1 MIADMLFVAVFLSI
15 SLGIGK
21 LVWSRLFGAPEG
33 PIEVL
38 EEGIFSISIGLGIIA
53 LLILILGVSGLLTFW
68 AVLALLML
76 LFLAGFRAIKA
87 YAATCA
93 SVAGPLVRSL
103 RRSSFSLMF
112 FPLVI
117 ITLIWLTLMSR
128 IPPVFYDALVY
139 HLGIPNQYI
148 VQGAIFRMPY
158 SMHSYHPFLIQNLF
172 AVCLLLGGQGAP
184 KSLVMILALL
194 NAAGLSLCALRMT
207 RRPFAWLAGIIL
219 LITPTMLIMGSLVNV
234 DLGFSLYAILA
245 FHALCMWSVTGKKGW
260 LAAASL
266 MTGFSLGTKYTAI
279 IFCLGLGMLC
289 MLFVFLTRKRLIRGA
304 VTALLLFVVIAIV
317 VGSGWYIKNLVWT
330 HNPFYPQWADVWGSP
345 GMSKER
351 LDAFHGSA
359 HGVSLSGRLPIDILT
374 IPYDMLAHPGRF
386 GVGGSIGLLV
396 VLFIPLAFIPDREN
410 PVWSLAA
417 FYCAAYY
424 LLWGFTFR
432 MTRFAIPCFAILI
445 LLETNTLSRIVNRA
459 GRMVRVLVISL
470 LMAGLA
476 YNLFYAA
483 ATMSRVYDPWRY
495 LSGAETPDAYLSR
508 AISSYP
514 IFGFINE
521 KLPSHAR
528 ILFLGETISFYCV
541 RDVIS
546 STVFDIN
553 PIVPIVKDAGTPGE
567 VRERLRG
574 MGITHLLVNFPE
586 IDRLEASFR
595 TFDFTDRDRRMLM
608 ELVRSAAMLCRRGD
622 IVLVAL

>member
-1 MIADMLFVAVFLSI
+1 MITDMLFIVVFLAI

-21 LVWSRLFGAPEG
+21 RIWSSLFGAPAG

-38 EEGIFSISIGLGIIA
+38 EEGIFSISMGLGIIA
-53 LLILILGVSGLLTFW
+53 VLILILGVSGVLTFW
-68 AVLALLML
+68 AVLVLFML
-76 LFLAGFRAIKA
+76 LFLAGFRAIKT
-87 YAATCA
+87 YATTCA
-93 SVAGPLVRSL
+93 SVAGPLIRLL
-103 RRSSFSLMF
+103 RRSPF
-112 FPLVI
+112 FLVFLPLVI
-117 ITLIWLTLMSR
+117 ITLIWLALMSR

-139 HLGIPNQYI
+139 HLGVPNQYI
-148 VQGAIFRMPY
+148 IRGAIFRMPY
-158 SMHSYHPFLIQNLF
+158 SMHSYHPFLVQNLF

-194 NAAGLSLCALRMT
+194 NAASLSLLALRMT
-207 RRPFAWLAGIIL
+207 RRPFSWLAGIIF

-260 LAAASL
+260 LSAAAL
-266 MTGFSLGTKYTAI
+266 MTGFSLGIKYTAI

-289 MLFVFLTRKRLIRGA
+289 ILFVFLTRKRHIRGA
-304 VTALLLFVVIAIV
+304 VAALMIFAVISIV

-330 HNPFYPQWADVWGSP
+330 RNPFYPQWADVWGSP

-359 HGVSLSGRLPIDILT
+359 HGVSLTGRILIDILT

-396 VLFIPLAFIPDREN
+396 VLLIPLAFIPDREN
-410 PVWSLAA
+410 PMWSLAA
-417 FYCAAYY
+417 FYCGAYY

-445 LLETNTLSRIVNRA
+445 LLETNTLVRIINRT
-459 GRMVRVLVISL
+459 GKVVRVFVITL
-470 LMAGLA
+470 LMTGLA
-476 YNLFYAA
+476 YNLFYSA
-483 ATMSRVYDPWRY
+483 ATMSRVYNPWRY
-495 LSGAETPDAYLSR
+495 LSGAETQDAYLSR
-508 AISSYP
+508 AIPSYP
-514 IFGFINE
+514 IFRFINE

-528 ILFLGETISFYCV
+528 ILFLGETINFYCV
-541 RDVIS
+541 REVIA

-553 PIVPIVKDAGTPGE
+553 PIVPIAKGAGTPE
-567 VRERLRG
+567 EIRAQLRG

-586 IDRLEASFR
+586 IDRLETSFK
-595 TFDFTDRDRRMLM
+595 TFEFTQRDRTMLR
-608 ELVRSAAMLCRRGD
+608 ELIQSAAMLCRRGG
-622 IVLVAL
+622 IVLVEI